1 MNTDLWRIR
10 PAGSSSE
17 GRAVP
22 FARLA
27 VGIES
32 EEAGEMDEVRAPGE
46 TAWVMIGEHPT
57 TSDLVPSRRM
67 PAYRETEEAESDMT
81 PMIDVT
87 FQLVIFF
94 MIAATYTVQ
103 KTLDLPA
110 SQPDPEAAAAVTMEE
125 LEEENIIVK
134 VAADGTVMVQD
145 QVRGQ
150 RRQTN
155 PLRQREQAARMTP
168 TPRNNL
174 KPRGFGAVAAGP
186 LFVRLTVL
194 ALAGAV
200 AGCAGSSL
208 PKLPSMNS
216 LNPFK
221 EVQKPLPGK
230 RIAVLPQSDR
240 VGGAE
245 LTTAS
250 TPVTLPTAMVNTH
263 RPT

>member
-22 FARLA
+22 YARLA
-27 VGIES
+27 LGIES

-46 TAWVMIGEHPT
+46 AGWVMIGEHPA

-67 PAYRETEEAESDMT
+67 PAYRDTEEAESDMT

-145 QVRGQ
+145 QV
-150 RRQTN
+150 
-155 PLRQREQAARMTP
+155 TP
-168 TPRNNL
+168 VAELAN
-174 KPRGFGAVAAGP
+174 KFGEAIRDKQSAELVLDIDDEALHEIVVQVLDAAGAAGVQKV
-186 LFVRLTVL
+186 LFVSRV
-194 ALAGAV
+194 
-200 AGCAGSSL
+200 
-208 PKLPSMNS
+208 
-216 LNPFK
+216 
-221 EVQKPLPGK
+221 PG
-230 RIAVLPQSDR
+230 
-240 VGGAE
+240 GGPRA
-245 LTTAS
+245 
-250 TPVTLPTAMVNTH
+250 P
-263 RPT
+263 